1 MAQHLTA
8 PVATKDMPKGI
19 PYIIGNEAA
28 ERFSYYG
35 MLAILQVFMT
45 EHLMTADGQADY
57 MTDPET
63 RVAMSLFKSAAYAF
77 PFLGALL
84 ADAFL
89 GKYRTILYLS
99 SVYVLG
105 HFCLALMDMP
115 ETALM
120 ATMAPRNWMY
130 LGLFLI
136 AVGAGGIKPCVS
148 AHVGDQFGESNKHLL
163 ERVFSGFYFSINLGA
178 AISMWMIPIML
189 HRFGPGVAF
198 GIPGVLMA
206 IATFAFWM
214 GRHEFVHIP
223 AKGTEF
229 IKEVFSKEGFGVL
242 LKLLPIYAFVAV
254 FWSVYDQSGSTWV
267 EQAKEMDRVFLGFEW
282 LPSQVQAINGLFI
295 LAYIPLFAFVVYPMI
310 NKVFPLTPVRKIG
323 LGLFLTVFAFG
334 ISAVC
339 QEWIDAGQT
348 PSIAW
353 QILAYVVLTAGEVMV
368 SITCLEFSY
377 TQAPTKMKSLVMATY
392 LGSVS
397 AGNLITAG
405 VNLVTMDA
413 EGNSTFTGA
422 DYYWFFVGLMAV
434 AAVLYIGVAYIY
446 KPKEYLQQEAVAA

>member
-1 MAQHLTA
+1 MAKYLTA
-8 PVATKDMPKGI
+8 PVPTTEMPKGI
-19 PYIIGNEAA
+19 PYIVGNEAA

-45 EHLMTADGQADY
+45 EHLMTSTGEADY

-63 RVAMSLFKSAAYAF
+63 RVAMSLFRAAAYTF

-99 SVYVLG
+99 VVYCLG
-105 HFCLALMDMP
+105 HFSLALMDLP
-115 ETALM
+115 EAALQ
-120 ATMAPRNWMY
+120 ATLEPRQWMY

-148 AHVGDQFGESNKHLL
+148 AHVGDQFGVSNRHLL
-163 ERVFSGFYFSINLGA
+163 EKVFSAFYFSINVGA
-178 AISMWMIPIML
+178 AISMWLIPIFL
-189 HRFGPGVAF
+189 ERFGPGVAF
-198 GIPGVLMA
+198 GVPGVLMA
-206 IATFAFWM
+206 LATVAFWL

-223 AKGTEF
+223 AKGADF
-229 IKEVFSKEGFGVL
+229 IREVFSSEGLGVL

-282 LPSQVQAINGLFI
+282 LPSQVQAINGLLI
-295 LAYIPLFAFVVYPMI
+295 LAYIPLFSMVVYPTI
-310 NKVFPLTPVRKIG
+310 DRFFPLSAIRKIG
-323 LGLFLTVFAFG
+323 IGLFLTVAAFA

-339 QEWIDAGQT
+339 QEWIDAGQQ

-353 QILAYVVLTAGEVMV
+353 QIVCYMVLTAGEVMV

-392 LGSVS
+392 LASVS

-405 VNLVTMDA
+405 VNTVTMD
-413 EGNSTFTGA
+413 ENGNSTFEGA
-422 DYYWFFVGLMAV
+422 DYYWFFVGLMFV
-434 AAVLYIGVAYIY
+434 AAVVYIGVSRFYV
-446 KPKEYLQQEAVAA
+446 PKEYIQEEATA